1 VSAGVFGKEIAFM
14 KKLRTYY
21 SRGMICALQFSAF
34 DNLLTLEWITAT
46 SRPYVIASLSSLCIS
61 ILLQEQI
68 CDFTNLVHGL
78 F

>member
-1 VSAGVFGKEIAFM
+1 MSAFGKEIAFM

-21 SRGMICALQFSAF
+21 SRGMIYALQFSVF

-61 ILLQEQI
+61 MIVI
-68 CDFTNLVHGL
+68 ANMRF